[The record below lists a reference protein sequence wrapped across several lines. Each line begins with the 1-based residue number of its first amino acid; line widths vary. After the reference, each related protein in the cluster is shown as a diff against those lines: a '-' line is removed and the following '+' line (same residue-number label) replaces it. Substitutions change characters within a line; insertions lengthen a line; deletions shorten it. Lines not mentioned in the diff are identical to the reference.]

1 MKTAIKSNYFN
12 EFANVK
18 ALQETKGKDPDQQ
31 ALASLSNHSGWKVL
45 EAYIKRVMEELDDMT
60 KTQMVNG
67 VPFEE
72 IGRST
77 VVKEIVKDALRRII
91 RKVGDAAEARD
102 TEGATG

>member
-12 EFANVK
+12 EFENVK

-45 EAYIKRVMEELDDMT
+45 KAYIERIMEELDNLT

-67 VPFEE
+67 ISFEE
-72 IGRST
+72 IGKST

-91 RKVGDAAEARD
+91 IRVQDAAESGQAG
-102 TEGATG
+102 ESG